1 MIKPQ
6 KISLTNTEYLSL
18 RNSDE
23 ALRISIEQ
31 AMPTL
36 GTLVLDIGCGSMP
49 LTPLFH
55 QKRSIY
61 IGVDINQSVKPHAVM
76 VAERLAVRS
85 RTVDLILCIATL
97 EHVMSPQAVLSEAS
111 RVLKKGGSIIVQVPS
126 LYPYHPSPEDHWRW
140 THTGLEQI
148 LRNAGLTVTAFYP
161 SGTTLTTYLT
171 IFIQGVSLFL
181 IQSKVFSWLNLPVV
195 VSLNSI
201 GRLLEKFFSPNTP
214 FYAPGNFLLSLAAV
228 ARKEGETNLQ

>member
-85 RTVDLILCIATL
+85 KTVDLILCIATL

-111 RVLKKGGSIIVQVPS
+111 RVLKKGGLLLVTAPVSIGTHR
-126 LYPYHPSPEDHWRW
+126 YPVDCYRYMSD
-140 THTGLEQI
+140 GLSFLMSEV
-148 LRNAGLTVTAFYP
+148 AGL
-161 SGTTLTTYLT
+161 
-171 IFIQGVSLFL
+171 
-181 IQSKVFSWLNLPVV
+181 KVKP
-195 VSLNSI
+195 
-201 GRLLEKFFSPNTP
+201 
-214 FYAPGNFLLSLAAV
+214 
-228 ARKEGETNLQ
+228 